1 VRLLLGL
8 ALFLLTSAG
17 AKAMQ
22 TSPAAPLS
30 QAQMDR
36 IGHLLIEAGPP
47 HGRLLLIGEFDD
59 GYMSSRLLW
68 QAPGAAS
75 VVDQPDVS
83 PELFNRIF
91 TAAIETW
98 EQASRGGA
106 RWTLMA
112 FLVEDGHFSVRVARP
127 QGPMTGRFDRFS
139 NAEVARAFPGLPLMA
154 TRLPVAP
161 PPPVRSAVE
170 AVPTPADIER
180 IRTGLLAV
188 AGRPDAKI
196 VLFAWFEANRAA
208 SAIRYRI
215 NGESEVRAG
224 FFPVA
229 LDPACQKSG
238 RRRISEW
245 ARMCGM
251 KCWSSSKTAWRTLAC
266 VSRSTPISMAA
277 SIGRRPSWNTRRSGA
292 ADLQK

>member
-1 VRLLLGL
+1 MRLLLGL
-8 ALFLLTSAG
+8 ALFLLTATG

-22 TSPAAPLS
+22 SSPAAPLS

-59 GYMSSRLLW
+59 GYMGSRLLW
-68 QAPGAAS
+68 QAPGAPS
-75 VVDQPDVS
+75 VADQPDVS

-139 NAEVARAFPGLPLMA
+139 NAEVARVFPGLPLVA
-154 TRLPVAP
+154 TRLPVP
-161 PPPVRSAVE
+161 PPPPARTADE
-170 AVPTPADIER
+170 TVPTPADVER

-196 VLFAWFEANRAA
+196 VLFARFDVSSAA
-208 SAIRYRI
+208 STIRYRF

-229 LDPACQKSG
+229 LDPGLSEIWAAARQRMGESVWREMLVVVEG
-238 RRRISEW
+238 GVARISLSQP
-245 ARMCGM
+245 ADPDFHRGF
-251 KCWSSSKTAWRTLAC
+251 SQAATAAEH
-266 VSRSTPISMAA
+266 AA
-277 SIGRRPSWNTRRSGA
+277 FGPR
-292 ADLQK
+292 